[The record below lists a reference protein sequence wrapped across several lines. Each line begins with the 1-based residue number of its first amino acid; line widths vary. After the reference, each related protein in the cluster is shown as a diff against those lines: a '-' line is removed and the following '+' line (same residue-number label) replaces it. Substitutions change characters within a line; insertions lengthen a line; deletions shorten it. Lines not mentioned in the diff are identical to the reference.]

1 MGTVQPNTQTLFD
14 YCKSGKIYG
23 MRVYIGY
30 KYRNFKDKEGLKVL
44 LAKVSDELTSLGHKT
59 FILGR
64 DLFQWKH
71 HRSPSKSLKPIMSNM
86 HKNDVFLAIMECDS
100 KSSGLLFESICA
112 KILGKKII
120 LAVKKGIN
128 PKPFIYFSK
137 DIIEFENYDN
147 LLVSVKDRFK
157 DL

>member
-1 MGTVQPNTQTLFD
+1 MHCVKLTLFD
-14 YCKSGKIYG
+14 NVKSGKIDR

-44 LAKVSDELTSLGHKT
+44 LAKVSDELTSLGHAT

-100 KSSGLLFESICA
+100 KSSGLLFESMCA
-112 KILGKKII
+112 KILGKKIV
-120 LAVKKGIN
+120 LAVKKGVN
-128 PKPFIYFSK
+128 PKPFSYFSK
-137 DIIEFENYDN
+137 DVIEFENYDN
-147 LLVSVKDRFK
+147 LLVSVKARFK